1 MFSELKHNPRFQ
13 LQLKPN
19 DVVPSHVNQDWPG
32 KVNFQREAVI
42 LEKLFVSFFILNI
55 YLLIMLLLF

>member
-32 KVNFQREAVI
+32 KANFQREAVI
-42 LEKLFVSFFILNI
+42 LEKLFVSFFIMNI
-55 YLLIMLLLF
+55 YKLIMLLLF